1 MISRLVFLVFLLFPL
16 FVIIINTINHH
27 STLLCSL
34 FIFCII
40 PTLIIFCF
48 PPNCRL
54 LLLPWYWVVADL
66 LATPLLCLAVG
77 FVSLSSIVSYIITP
91 SCFFFFPTSM
101 SAQSKS
107 SPSRFAEKM
116 ARIKI
121 PGLRRSRTSMIS
133 EDSDESSSS
142 LKTSSSSSVPEENS
156 VGYPSTKS
164 TSSLNTPGRS
174 SPDRP
179 RTQRPSSELISP
191 SHLANLVTPPIPN

>member
-1 MISRLVFLVFLLFPL
+1 MSRLVFLHFPP
-16 FVIIINTINHH
+16 FVITINTTQHH
-27 STLLCSL
+27 PSPFYFIVYLYFALYPLLSYSASFL
-34 FIFCII
+34 V
-40 PTLIIFCF
+40 
-48 PPNCRL
+48 NCRL

-66 LATPLLCLAVG
+66 LATPL
-77 FVSLSSIVSYIITP
+77 FVSRCRFCLTILIHNNTQLFPFLPTP
-91 SCFFFFPTSM
+91 M

-116 ARIKI
+116 AKLKI

-133 EDSDESSSS
+133 DDNSDESSS

-164 TSSLNTPGRS
+164 SSSLNTPGRS

-179 RTQRPSSELISP
+179 RIQRPNSELISP
-191 SHLANLVTPPIPN
+191 SHLANLVTPPNIN

>member
-1 MISRLVFLVFLLFPL
+1 M
-16 FVIIINTINHH
+16 
-27 STLLCSL
+27 SL
-34 FIFCII
+34 
-40 PTLIIFCF
+40 
-48 PPNCRL
+48 
-54 LLLPWYWVVADL
+54 
-66 LATPLLCLAVG
+66 
-77 FVSLSSIVSYIITP
+77 ITP
-91 SCFFFFPTSM
+91 SCFLFFPTSM

-133 EDSDESSSS
+133 DDNSESSS

-179 RTQRPSSELISP
+179 RIQRPNSELISP
-191 SHLANLVTPPIPN
+191 SHLANLVTPPTSISSAVTVLTLFTKGKSWSPDQIIISSSFSIRPTPSFRPRKPMDSPECPLGLWAGWIDRASLRRDDHSPSSPGGLPSYAVAS